1 MLLSENMIILKL
13 LILEVTVEI
22 HMYGDVN
29 DV

>member
-1 MLLSENMIILKL
+1 LLSENMIILKL